1 MFWIPWAVFYDAPA
15 LNLKKWVC
23 YGSYSLLFVIS
34 WFFIASF
41 ADSFSTLFTVKKSSW
56 CSVWQ
61 APASWTWE
69 RSLIK
74 LVENTRLPINFLW
87 YLMEYLSFYWK
98 SYELLLIIY
107 CSLMQWVI
115 SFWHA
120 GLGLY
125 LKIKYLATTIAES
138 DSYSS
143 LTSSYC
149 T

>member
-107 CSLMQWVI
+107 CSLMQWV
-115 SFWHA
+115 SFWHV

-149 T
+149 A